1 MSDLQKLFD
10 TDPLQLTKD
19 NIDSII
25 TRFRAARANFNLT
38 GTGAKKAKAASAEK
52 VEKIDLEDLMGGT
65 PK

>member
-1 MSDLQKLFD
+1 MSDLQRLFD

-19 NIDSII
+19 NIDTII
-25 TRFRAARANFNLT
+25 TSFRAARANFNLT
-38 GTGAKKAKAASAEK
+38 GTGAKKAKASAEK

>member
-19 NIDSII
+19 NIDTII
-25 TRFRAARANFNLT
+25 TSFRAARANFNLT
-38 GTGAKKAKAASAEK
+38 GRAKKAKASAEK
-52 VEKIDLEDLMGGT
+52 VEKIDLQDLMGGT